1 MSFFQGCKC
10 LHWLVLAVLRLVRAT
25 KDKDQVN
32 IYILGVLGAGLLTWQ
47 QPVRGAWVCRGLR
60 LYGYL
65 WQQLLL
71 AMPLF
76 QIHLE
81 KGWGGPKASPRAK
94 ENERGKAGAD
104 ELDLLLLH

>member
-1 MSFFQGCKC
+1 MQVPSLVGSCCLEAGSGNEGQGPSEY
-10 LHWLVLAVLRLVRAT
+10 
-25 KDKDQVN
+25 

-71 AMPLF
+71 VMPLF